1 MQEEQEAH
9 KAKVLLTAPHEFM
22 PQMMKPLAAI
32 KLRREGRLIT
42 IQDNPEWLYQ
52 GELRITACIADEPT
66 MLQSYKDGVDLHL
79 KTGAQLNGIELE
91 LAVKMFN
98 EDDPLIFLI
107 RQGGKAGNFGLIY
120 GMGAEGF
127 VDYARSSYGVELT
140 KAQAS
145 KFIAQFF
152 GLYSGLLDWHEDTK
166 QFAHAHE
173 YIESPLGRIRRV
185 PLINSFVSEV
195 RSRQERQAVNAGVQ
209 STLTDMGLLAMA
221 ELDKAY
227 PDLWQFGFT
236 HDAVSFY
243 VKEDEVEEQAIRIR
257 DVMQNLPLD
266 KFDWTPQ
273 LDFPV
278 DIELGERNLA
288 DVQKFVV

>member
-1 MQEEQEAH
+1 M
-9 KAKVLLTAPHEFM
+9 
-22 PQMMKPLAAI
+22 
-32 KLRREGRLIT
+32 
-42 IQDNPEWLYQ
+42 
-52 GELRITACIADEPT
+52 
-66 MLQSYKDGVDLHL
+66 
-79 KTGAQLNGIELE
+79 
-91 LAVKMFN
+91 
-98 EDDPLIFLI
+98 PLIDSFA
-107 RQGGKAGNFGLIY
+107 AG
-120 GMGAEGF
+120 
-127 VDYARSSYGVELT
+127 
-140 KAQAS
+140 
-145 KFIAQFF
+145 
-152 GLYSGLLDWHEDTK
+152 
-166 QFAHAHE
+166 
-173 YIESPLGRIRRV
+173 
-185 PLINSFVSEV
+185 V

-266 KFDWTPQ
+266 KFDWKPQ

-288 DVQKFVV
+288 DVQKFVL